1 MTKKQAI
8 AIITKCAKQYQ
19 QYLEG
24 YQVVFVYRDEN
35 NRSDHTAV
43 RFHSH
48 NFLHFTGVS
57 PRQGINAN
65 GFYRASLNNRLSEHD
80 FSFKNNH
87 TTELKLKVLDIIMN
101 IDIKARMIG
110 NYIGPHLELY
120 TEKVTGTTT
129 ACLGLIQSKDCY
141 IPNSV
146 LSEDIRS
153 IVPKPPGKIYAIF
166 KKPINATK
174 YTQLTYKSKNITIT
188 QKCLPKELL
197 KEIDF
202 SLLEDTSESN
212 NTEQA

>member
-57 PRQGINAN
+57 PRQGMNAN
-65 GFYRASLNNRLSEHD
+65 GFYRAALNNRLSEHD

-101 IDIKARMIG
+101 IDTKARMIG
-110 NYIGPHLELY
+110 NYIGTSSGTLY
-120 TEKVTGTTT
+120 RKGNWNYHRLSWTHPKQR
-129 ACLGLIQSKDCY
+129 LLYSKQC
-141 IPNSV
+141 I
-146 LSEDIRS
+146 
-153 IVPKPPGKIYAIF
+153 K
-166 KKPINATK
+166 
-174 YTQLTYKSKNITIT
+174 
-188 QKCLPKELL
+188 
-197 KEIDF
+197 
-202 SLLEDTSESN
+202 
-212 NTEQA
+212 